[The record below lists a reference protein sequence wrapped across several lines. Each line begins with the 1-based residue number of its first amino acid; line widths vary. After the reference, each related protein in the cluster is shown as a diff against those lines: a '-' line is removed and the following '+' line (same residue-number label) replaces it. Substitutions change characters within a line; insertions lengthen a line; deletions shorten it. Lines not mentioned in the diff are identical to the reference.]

1 MYPAVLNSRVLN
13 SRVLNSR
20 VLNSRLKFEKHKFY
34 LLYMFSGDFAIER
47 CALCERCESVELK
60 HKIKMEM
67 F

>member
-1 MYPAVLNSRVLN
+1 MYPA
-13 SRVLNSR
+13 VLNSR

-60 HKIKMEM
+60 HKIKMKM

>member
-1 MYPAVLNSRVLN
+1 
-13 SRVLNSR
+13 
-20 VLNSRLKFEKHKFY
+20 
-34 LLYMFSGDFAIER
+34 MFSGDFAIER

>member
-1 MYPAVLNSRVLN
+1 MYPA
-13 SRVLNSR
+13 VLNSR

-60 HKIKMEM
+60 HKIKMAIN
-67 F
+67 FFITTPL